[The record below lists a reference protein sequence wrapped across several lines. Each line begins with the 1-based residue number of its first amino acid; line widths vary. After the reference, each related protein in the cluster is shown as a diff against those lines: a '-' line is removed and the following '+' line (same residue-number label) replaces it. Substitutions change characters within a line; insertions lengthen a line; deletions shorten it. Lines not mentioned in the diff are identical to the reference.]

1 MTLRQIIFDTET
13 TGLDNDDRIIELAGV
28 ELIDRKETG
37 RYYHQYVCP
46 KRQIHRE
53 ALKIHGITEEFLADK
68 PSFPE
73 IIEPLLDF
81 IKGAQL
87 VIHNAPFDIRFL
99 NYEFQL
105 VGPHVKKVMDYCSVL
120 DTLSLAKKK
129 HPGQQNSLDA
139 LCKRYGVDRSA
150 RKFHGALL
158 DANLLA
164 AVYLAMTGG
173 QTSLF
178 GDDAMDQ
185 ELLSDTKFYAI
196 PSGEVAQS
204 STVIFAT
211 ESELSA
217 HQQRLADIKQASGGI
232 CIWSDEI

>member
-28 ELIDRKETG
+28 EVIDRKETG
-37 RYYHQYVCP
+37 QYYHQYVCP
-46 KRQIHRE
+46 KRQINKE
-53 ALKIHGITEEFLADK
+53 ALKIHGISEEFLADK

-73 IIEPLLDF
+73 IIESLLDF

-87 VIHNAPFDIRFL
+87 VIHNAPFDVRFL

-105 VGPHVKKVMDYCSVL
+105 VGAHVKKVSDYCSVL
-120 DTLSLAKKK
+120 DTLALAKKK

-158 DANLLA
+158 DANLLT

-178 GDDAMDQ
+178 GDDSTDYAP
-185 ELLSDTKFYAI
+185 LSDTKFYST
-196 PSGEVAQS
+196 PSVEVTQA
-204 STVIFAT
+204 STIIFAT
-211 ESELSA
+211 ENELNA
-217 HQQRLADIKQASGGI
+217 HQERLANIKQASGGI
-232 CIWSDEI
+232 CIWLDEG